1 MRITERETRQL
12 SCLVRRGEE
21 THLVIPEGVQMEE
34 YTEEQIPWMDMFHKK
49 HQTSVF
55 APNSCTPHASGHR
68 GPKTQG
74 GGLSGRKR
82 RRSEQSEQERGPR
95 FRDFMRLSSK
105 KIMDKV
111 L

>member
-1 MRITERETRQL
+1 MRITERETRQSSRL
-12 SCLVRRGEE
+12 AWRGEE
-21 THLVIPEGVQMEE
+21 THQVIPEGVQMEE
-34 YTEEQIPWMDMFHKK
+34 YTEEQIQRMDTFHKK

-55 APNSCTPHASGHR
+55 ALDSCAPHACGRR

-82 RRSEQSEQERGPR
+82 SRSEQSEQERGPR
-95 FRDFMRLSSK
+95 FRDFMRLRSK